1 MINHIVFIFIFLLG
15 FYAILVKKSL
25 IKMVIGLNIMEGA
38 IFYWFIAITDR
49 GGIIPIVQSTQVA
62 FNLNDPIPQALILTG
77 IVIGASTSAFLL
89 TLIIELN
96 KFTDSTNP
104 DQLGGM
110 IED

>member
-1 MINHIVFIFIFLLG
+1 VINNLVFVILFLLG
-15 FYAILVKKSL
+15 FYAILVKKNL

-38 IFYWFIAITDR
+38 IFYWFISITDR
-49 GGIIPIVQSTQVA
+49 GGMIPIINGTQVTSQM
-62 FNLNDPIPQALILTG
+62 NDPVPQALILTG

-96 KFTDSTNP
+96 KFTNSTNP
-104 DQLGGM
+104 DQIGGM